1 MKVKAMLQKAD
12 EKKHS
17 VRYNGMTEGD
27 REIVTSVYIMKTA
40 FTNQQY
46 PPRLT
51 ITIEEE

>member
-17 VRYNGMTEGD
+17 VRYNGATEAD
-27 REIVTSVYIMKTA
+27 RRIVISVYIMKTA